1 MDRATAAEIGRLIE
15 DDVRHGANIDEASAA
30 MAAVTLQEEVQQ
42 YETSGNAPRE
52 VQRRRSSAVA
62 NHVSHISSVYL
73 DIASFLIA
81 PSKYTTNIKS

>member
-42 YETSGNAPRE
+42 YETFGNDPRE
-52 VQRRRSSAVA
+52 IQRRRLSVVA
-62 NHVSHISSVYL
+62 NHVSHIGRVFL
-73 DIASFLIA
+73 NIASFPIA
-81 PSKYTTNIKS
+81 PSTYTTDMQT